1 MTTQEFI
8 AKTYGTTNDKWG
20 RYGYERWCSS
30 VKTDRD
36 GNVYSYGH
44 HYPLLFKVGG
54 LDFLNTTGYSNTTSK
69 HINWARQAR
78 PNAIEVELRGAPLP
92 LTLDDIEA
100 KLGAKVVDL
109 QTQMDAKKRKD
120 TQVYKSLAYEFN
132 KTLMDYN
139 NVKEANREN

>member
-1 MTTQEFI
+1 MAVYSWSATLTLSARRHKDMTTQEFI

-36 GNVYSYGH
+36 GN
-44 HYPLLFKVGG
+44 
-54 LDFLNTTGYSNTTSK
+54 GYSNTTSK